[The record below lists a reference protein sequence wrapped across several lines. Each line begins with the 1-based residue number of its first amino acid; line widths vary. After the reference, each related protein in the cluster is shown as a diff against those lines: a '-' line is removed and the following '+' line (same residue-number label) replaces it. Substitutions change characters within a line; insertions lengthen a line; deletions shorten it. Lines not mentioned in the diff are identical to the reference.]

1 MSDDFDDIVDRIRKF
16 FNFKSEAFDV
26 DFLVFPEATEDLNL
40 KFGDEGVEGF
50 KVSYHFESG
59 MEKPEIKIE
68 GDFDERKLNE
78 YLEQFNL
85 DQSAHVQDNGHH
97 VQKDVVDA
105 GKLSLDDV
113 YDDEY
118 LMEDEGSSYIFEPDT
133 EINDF
138 DYFTEIILEVPGVK
152 EKEISVSFNE
162 DGSRLTFFAKNKK
175 RKYHKDIHLPFKASE
190 NDCSVKVNNGLAIVK
205 VNCTKEA

>member
-1 MSDDFDDIVDRIRKF
+1 MSDDFDEIVDRIRKF

-78 YLEQFNL
+78 YLDQFNL

-105 GKLSLDDV
+105 GLQLQIGQVDVMGQVVFDPGIQFIRAKQSGSGDIFVGHANDADLTAFHDGQGSWLD
-113 YDDEY
+113 
-118 LMEDEGSSYIFEPDT
+118 
-133 EINDF
+133 
-138 DYFTEIILEVPGVK
+138 
-152 EKEISVSFNE
+152 
-162 DGSRLTFFAKNKK
+162 
-175 RKYHKDIHLPFKASE
+175 HLP
-190 NDCSVKVNNGLAIVK
+190 D
-205 VNCTKEA
+205 